1 MGLGLEVLVLSNGSQ
16 KNRKSHAQRMGR
28 KVETIPTS
36 ALEALTRYD
45 WPGNIR
51 ELQKDR
57 RSVDARLI
65 DIQAFRLIRRD
76 LSLPIAL
83 VLATSPLFR
92 ASSDLQA
99 GNRPP
104 ASSLRCERR
113 TLGIR
118 LVAAAAFGH

>member
-1 MGLGLEVLVLSNGSQ
+1 MAFL
-16 KNRKSHAQRMGR
+16 NRKSHAQRMGQ

-51 ELQKDR
+51 
-57 RSVDARLI
+57 
-65 DIQAFRLIRRD
+65 RD
-76 LSLPIAL
+76 LSLPIVL
-83 VLATSPLFR
+83 VLATSLLFR

-99 GNRPP
+99 GNRAP
-104 ASSLRCERR
+104 AKSSRRERR

>member
-1 MGLGLEVLVLSNGSQ
+1 
-16 KNRKSHAQRMGR
+16 MGR

-76 LSLPIAL
+76 LSWPIAL
-83 VLATSPLFR
+83 VLATPLLFR
-92 ASSDLQA
+92 ATSYLQA

-104 ASSLRCERR
+104 PAKSLRRERR